1 MNVLNNPI
9 TDTLSGFYSPESNTY
24 CAFLA
29 LKGLFFMK
37 KFIAVTAFVFMLL
50 FSVNCFAAPSS
61 VAMNDAGNISGL
73 VIVKKPET
81 PVSSTTK
88 KVYTV
93 SALSIEGVEISLYKY
108 NPSTGNFDVLY
119 DASGAPVVNTV
130 GATGIYVRDIALDP
144 NTNYLLV
151 RAGYGGYY
159 QTIRFDITLLDQG
172 LLDSI
177 NGFAT
182 NFMSVFGG
190 W

>member
-1 MNVLNNPI
+1 
-9 TDTLSGFYSPESNTY
+9 
-24 CAFLA
+24 
-29 LKGLFFMK
+29 MK

-93 SALSIEGVEISLYKY
+93 SALSIEGVEIALYKY

-182 NFMSVFGG
+182 NFMSMFGG